1 MKDIVNLDNETANKL
16 MMEAHSEG
24 RSIIKEFATPSVG
37 DGVGKEEYEND
48 AYQLCETLRQ
58 QDILVEVEKTL

>member
-24 RSIIKEFATPSVG
+24 RSIIKEFATPS
-37 DGVGKEEYEND
+37 DGVGKEDYEND